1 MRGEQPRGA
10 QGDDRSFGRRPLT
23 TNSAA
28 GVLQLIVDH
37 FAGIPSA
44 QRSTRN
50 TARSWQLIRRD
61 LAFYPRGS
69 DGNPTGALA
78 PHPDLLFALRLI
90 TNPPETALPTRP
102 FAVHRD
108 Q

>member
-1 MRGEQPRGA
+1 
-10 QGDDRSFGRRPLT
+10 
-23 TNSAA
+23 
-28 GVLQLIVDH
+28 VDH
-37 FAGIPSA
+37 FARIPA
-44 QRSTRN
+44 VQRSTRN

-61 LAFYPRGS
+61 LALYPRDP
-69 DGNPTGALA
+69 DGNPVGGLE

-90 TNPPETALPTRP
+90 TNPPETALPSRP